1 MTLALPS
8 QRKLRHARAMP
19 ESSPPSPLE
28 ELVLEVER
36 SVRAASLSVERRL
49 GPLESAL
56 AAYRRA
62 YEAEAAREYALAHS
76 LPVPVVSGAQRNA
89 AARALRDAVLGLPE
103 LADTL
108 PSSAAPHSESPTDDR
123 TTRLPPSSS
132 APASPSPLGAVLPH
146 VAAAAHERTL
156 AILGSLAGRKRDLPD
171 PLDARTEWIDTSQG
185 GAHAV
190 GNLPARI
197 RQGRVFGI
205 IVCESVISHK
215 HTDPVIAAARA
226 AGVPVGFAGKGGNA
240 GIARALRAIE
250 GQLRADSSP
259 G

>member
-1 MTLALPS
+1 
-8 QRKLRHARAMP
+8 MP
-19 ESSPPSPLE
+19 EPPPPPSPLA

-36 SVRAASLSVERRL
+36 SVRAASLNVERRL

-62 YEAEAAREYALAHS
+62 YEAEAAREYALGHS
-76 LPVPVVSGAQRNA
+76 LPAPTTSGASRDT
-89 AARALRDAVLGLPE
+89 AARVLRDLVLELPE
-103 LADTL
+103 LTETA
-108 PSSAAPHSESPTDDR
+108 PSVDQAHVEPRAEGRSLRSLRSTPT
-123 TTRLPPSSS
+123 P
-132 APASPSPLGAVLPH
+132 PSPLTTVLPH

-156 AILGSLAGRKRDLPD
+156 AILGSLAGRKRELPE

-250 GQLRADSSP
+250 GQLRADSNP
-259 G
+259 IE